1 MENKKKFDLKGIL
14 ADLCF
19 LIGTMVL
26 GYVNFFVYGQYTG
39 MVEAGVISADA
50 HRVFVAGTFIIVA
63 FLYYNI
69 TKLVLSYRKST
80 GWLFWLTMFTAFL
93 SAVLA
98 VLFTVYGIGSEITY
112 AFVLL
117 SMELYP
123 FFVPVIAFLYYF
135 WNYVKKLFDRKPD
148 RLR

>member
-63 FLYYNI
+63 FLYKNI

>member
-1 MENKKKFDLKGIL
+1 MDKKKFDAKGIL
-14 ADLCF
+14 VDLCF
-19 LIGTMVL
+19 LLGTMVL

-50 HRVFVAGTFIIVA
+50 HRVFVAGTFIVVA

-69 TKLVLSYRKST
+69 TKLVLSYRKKIS
-80 GWLFWLTMFTAFL
+80 WLFWLTMFTAFL

-123 FFVPVIAFLYYF
+123 FFVIVTAFVYYF
-135 WNYVKKLFDRKPD
+135 WTYVKKLFDRKPD

>member
-80 GWLFWLTMFTAFL
+80 GWLFWLTMFTA
-93 SAVLA
+93 
-98 VLFTVYGIGSEITY
+98 
-112 AFVLL
+112 
-117 SMELYP
+117 
-123 FFVPVIAFLYYF
+123 
-135 WNYVKKLFDRKPD
+135 
-148 RLR
+148 